1 MKPKRH
7 DHRHDHRPDNSY
19 QLRVYRT
26 IKGNLQ
32 APIAFFPLLNA
43 NLDLNFFQVVSL
55 FVIRIKYQWRKG
67 SSNTCQEL
75 QCNIDFMV
83 FRKNVFLLLQYYLHN
98 YAIVRI
104 FIFCQLLSI
113 LEHTYS
119 KCTDSTDGRMTD
131 VMR

>member
-83 FRKNVFLLLQYYLHN
+83 FRKNLSSIAILFTQLRNCQNFYILPIAFNFGTYVFKMH
-98 YAIVRI
+98 
-104 FIFCQLLSI
+104 
-113 LEHTYS
+113 
-119 KCTDSTDGRMTD
+119 
-131 VMR
+131 